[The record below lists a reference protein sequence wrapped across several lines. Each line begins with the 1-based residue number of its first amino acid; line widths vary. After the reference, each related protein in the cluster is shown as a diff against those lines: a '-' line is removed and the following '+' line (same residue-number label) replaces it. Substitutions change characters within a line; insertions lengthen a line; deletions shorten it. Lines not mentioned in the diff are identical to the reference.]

1 MSKARSRNG
10 IPDGQ
15 GKLARSN
22 GRKPAP
28 VLITGGAG
36 FIGTNLAHRLL
47 SSGQPVLLFDN
58 LSRPGVE
65 RNVQWLQKEHGS
77 LVRLEEADIRQMAAV
92 RSAVK
97 EASKVFHFAAQVA
110 VTTSLENPIEDF
122 EVNAR
127 GTLNLLE
134 AVRNRSHPIPLIF
147 TSTNKVYGDLS
158 DLRLQVRPSRYE
170 PEDTVVRRYGVSE
183 RRPLAFHSPYG
194 CSKGAA
200 CQYVLDYA
208 HTFKLPCAV
217 FRMSCIYGPHQ
228 FGNEDQGWVAHFLI
242 RALQGIP
249 ITIYGDGRQVRDILF
264 VDDLVDAFLAA
275 LNHIEA
281 VAGSAFNIGGGAE
294 NTISLLELLALIER
308 IHGSKPETEFELWR
322 PADQQYYVSDIR
334 RFSNQTGWSP
344 KVRVSEGIERL
355 HRWLIHSS
363 DSPLQVPALLDSTSG
378 GRPHGLPSPSRTRRE
393 KGNGFP
399 SSIRKRQPSPGFE
412 PVPA

>member
-1 MSKARSRNG
+1 MSKPRSSNG
-10 IPDGQ
+10 I
-15 GKLARSN
+15 LNSN
-22 GRKPAP
+22 GKFGRAGGRRPSP

-65 RNVQWLQKEHGS
+65 RNLQWLQKEHGS
-77 LVRLEEADIRQMAAV
+77 LVRIDQADIRRMGAV

-110 VTTSLENPIEDF
+110 VTTSLDDPIEDF
-122 EVNAR
+122 EINAR

-134 AVRNRSHPIPLIF
+134 AVRNRSQPIPLLF

-158 DLRLQVRPSRYE
+158 DLRLQVRPDRYE
-170 PEDTVVRRYGVSE
+170 PADGTIRRYGVSE
-183 RRPLAFHSPYG
+183 SRALAFHSPYG

-242 RALQGIP
+242 RALEGIP

-264 VDDLVDAFLAA
+264 VEDLVDAFLAA

-281 VAGSAFNIGGGAE
+281 VAGSAFNIGGGTE
-294 NTISLLELLALIER
+294 NTISLLELLNLIEEV
-308 IHGSKPETEFELWR
+308 HGAKPETEFEVWR

-344 KVRVSEGIERL
+344 KVRVPEGIERL
-355 HRWLIHSS
+355 YQWLVHSC
-363 DSPLQVPALLDSTSG
+363 DSPLLFRGETKNGAVFRPHDLRSTS
-378 GRPHGLPSPSRTRRE
+378 RPRE
-393 KGNGFP
+393 KGNGLVSP
-399 SSIRKRQPSPGFE
+399 ARKRQTTPGFE
-412 PVPA
+412 PAPA